1 MEKENHINGSFEIED
16 YKDSKKEEREGGGNG
31 GLNNTIPFYK
41 LFSFA
46 DSLDVML
53 MVIGTVGAL
62 GNGMGMPLLS
72 MLFGDLID
80 SFGKADQHNVLHMVT
95 KVCLKFFY
103 LGLGCAAAA
112 FLQVACWMIAGER
125 QAARIRSLY
134 LNNILRQDIAF
145 FDMETTTGEVIGR
158 MTADTILIQ
167 DAIGEK
173 VGKFVQLISTFLGGF
188 LIAFTKGWLLSLIML
203 SGIPPVVLDGVIL
216 AWVISKISSHGQ
228 KAYHEVSTIVGQTV
242 GSIRMVASFTGEK
255 QAIAKYNERL
265 KPAYKATIYEGAA
278 AGIGLGSILLIIFAS
293 YGLAVFYG
301 ARLIIHKGYTGG
313 QVVSVMVAIMNG
325 GTALGQASP
334 CMTAFAAGKAA
345 AYKMF
350 ETIERKPEID
360 THDKSGIVLDDIRG
374 DIELKDV
381 HFSYPARPDVL
392 IFSGLS
398 LQVPSGETVALVGG
412 SGSGKSTVISLV
424 QRFYDPQVGQV
435 FIDGVDLKKLKL
447 SWIREKIGL
456 VSQEPV
462 LFTTT
467 IRENIAYGK
476 AGATFEEI
484 RTAAELA
491 NAAKFIDRMPEGLDT
506 MVGEHGTQLSGGQKQ
521 RIAIARAILKN
532 PRILLLDEATS
543 ALDAESEKMVQEALT
558 KIMVGRSTIVIAHR
572 LTTIRNADMIVVMHR
587 GEIVEKGSHAELIK
601 DPDGAYSQLI
611 RMQEISQVK
620 EEVVADADEVGANFD
635 ANSAPSRSESMR
647 FGLNRSISRGSSL
660 GCSSRHSF
668 PISLGLPGALSIHH
682 AGPVYDNDVGIVY
695 EKTNEHV
702 SLSRLG
708 RLNKPELPVL
718 LLGCFAAAI
727 NGIIFPL
734 LGVVMSSIIKTFFEP
749 PHLLRRDANFW
760 ALMFVGLGLLAQI
773 VSPTQMYLFAVA
785 GGKLVRRVRALTFE
799 HVVHQEMSWFDE
811 PINSSGAIGARLS
824 ADAAT
829 LRSLVGDALSLV
841 VQNISTIIAG
851 LLIAFIAN
859 WELALIILGLIP
871 MIGLQSF
878 FQVKFLDGFSADA
891 KKMYEEASQV
901 ANDAVGSIR
910 TVASFCAEERVME
923 LYRKKCETPKK
934 NGIRLGI
941 VSGLGFGFSFFA
953 LYCAYSL
960 SFYAGARL
968 VQDGKTDPSK
978 VFRVFLALT
987 MTAMGVSFSSA
998 VAPDLAKAKASAASI
1013 FSILDRKS
1021 KIDPSDNSGLTLPTV
1036 KGNIDFQ
1043 HVSFKY
1049 PTRPNVQ
1056 IFRDLCLS
1064 IPSGKTVALVGESG
1078 SGKSTVISLLERFYE
1093 PDAGRILV
1101 DGIEIHR
1108 FQLRWLRQQMGLVSQ
1123 EPVLFNDSIRAN
1135 IAYGKPGSVTEEE
1148 IVAAARAANAHGF
1161 ISALP
1166 HGYDTPVGERGVQLS
1181 GGQKQRI
1188 AIARAIIKDPKIL
1201 LLDEATSALDTES
1214 ERIVQEALDGVMV
1227 SRSTIAIAHR
1237 LSTISGAD
1245 VIAVVKNGAVAEQG
1259 THETLIGV
1267 KGGLYASLVA
1277 LHSGSP

>member
-1 MEKENHINGSFEIED
+1 MEKERRINGSFEIEN
-16 YKDSKKEEREGGGNG
+16 YKDSEKKGSDGSDNG
-31 GLNNTIPFYK
+31 GLNNNTIPFYK
-41 LFSFA
+41 LFCFA
-46 DSLDVML
+46 DSLDVVL
-53 MVIGTVGAL
+53 MVIGTIGAL

-80 SFGKADQHNVLHMVT
+80 SFGKADQHNVLHLVT
-95 KVCLKFFY
+95 QVCLKFFY
-103 LGLGCAAAA
+103 LGIGCAAAA
-112 FLQVACWMIAGER
+112 FLQVGCWMITGER
-125 QAARIRSLY
+125 QATRIRSLY
-134 LNNILRQDIAF
+134 LTNILRQDIAF

-158 MTADTILIQ
+158 MASDTILIQ

-173 VGKFVQLISTFLGGF
+173 VGKFVQLMSTFLGGF
-188 LIAFTKGWLLSLIML
+188 LIAFMKGWLLSLIML
-203 SGIPPVVLDGVIL
+203 SGIPPVVFDGVAI
-216 AWVISKISSHGQ
+216 AWLISKISAHGQ
-228 KAYHEVSTIVGQTV
+228 KAYKEVSIIVGQTA

-265 KPAYKATIYEGAA
+265 KSAYRSAIYEGAA
-278 AGIGLGSILLIIFAS
+278 AGIGVGSILLIIFAS

-301 ARLIIHKGYTGG
+301 ARLIINNGYTGG
-313 QVVSVMVAIMNG
+313 KVVSVMVAIMNG

-350 ETIERKPEID
+350 ETIKRKPEID
-360 THDKSGIVLDDIRG
+360 VYDKSGIVLDDITG

-398 LQVPSGETVALVGG
+398 LHVPSGETVALVGG

-467 IRENIAYGK
+467 IGENIAYGK
-476 AGATFEEI
+476 AGATIEEI

-491 NAAKFIDRMPEGLDT
+491 NAAKFIDKMPEGFDT

-543 ALDAESEKMVQEALT
+543 ALDAESEKTVQDALT
-558 KIMVGRSTIVIAHR
+558 KIMIGRTTIVVAHR
-572 LTTIRNADMIVVMHR
+572 LTTIRNADTIVVMRR
-587 GEIVEKGSHAELIK
+587 GEIAEKGSHAELTK

-611 RMQEISQVK
+611 RMQEVSQME
-620 EEVVADADEVGANFD
+620 EEVVDDADEVGANFD

-647 FGLNRSISRGSSL
+647 FTLNRSISRGSSL

-668 PISLGLPGALSIHH
+668 PFSLGLPGASSIHH
-682 AGPVYDNDVGIVY
+682 AGPVYDSDLGNTVY
-695 EKTNEHV
+695 EKNNEHV
-702 SLSRLG
+702 SLMRLA
-708 RLNKPELPVL
+708 RMNKPERPVL
-718 LLGCFAAAI
+718 LLGCLAAAV
-727 NGIIFPL
+727 NGTIFPL
-734 LGVVMSSIIKTFFEP
+734 LGIIMSSIIKTFYEP

-773 VSPTQMYLFAVA
+773 VAPTQMYLFAVA
-785 GGKLVRRVRALTFE
+785 GGKLVRRIRALTFE

-811 PINSSGAIGARLS
+811 PVNSSGAIGARLS

-841 VQNISTIIAG
+841 VQNIATIIAG
-851 LLIAFIAN
+851 LVVAFVAN

-871 MIGLQSF
+871 MIGMQSF

-910 TVASFCAEERVME
+910 TVASFCAEERVMD
-923 LYRKKCETPKK
+923 LYRKKCETPRKS
-934 NGIRLGI
+934 GIRLGI
-941 VSGLGFGFSFFA
+941 VSGIGFGFSFFA

-968 VQDGKTDPSK
+968 VQNGKASPSN

-998 VAPDLAKAKASAASI
+998 VAPDFARAKASAASI

-1021 KIDPSDNSGLTLPTV
+1021 KIDPSNHSGLTLPTV

-1056 IFRDLCLS
+1056 IFKDLCLS
-1064 IPSGKTVALVGESG
+1064 IPSGKVLYSP
-1078 SGKSTVISLLERFYE
+1078 KS
-1093 PDAGRILV
+1093 
-1101 DGIEIHR
+1101 
-1108 FQLRWLRQQMGLVSQ
+1108 
-1123 EPVLFNDSIRAN
+1123 
-1135 IAYGKPGSVTEEE
+1135 
-1148 IVAAARAANAHGF
+1148 
-1161 ISALP
+1161 
-1166 HGYDTPVGERGVQLS
+1166 
-1181 GGQKQRI
+1181 
-1188 AIARAIIKDPKIL
+1188 IIYIY
-1201 LLDEATSALDTES
+1201 
-1214 ERIVQEALDGVMV
+1214 I
-1227 SRSTIAIAHR
+1227 
-1237 LSTISGAD
+1237 
-1245 VIAVVKNGAVAEQG
+1245 
-1259 THETLIGV
+1259 
-1267 KGGLYASLVA
+1267 
-1277 LHSGSP
+1277 